1 MNLLFQGKSYRA
13 AFHLTHILYGT
24 LQIIKL
30 QYEKFFLKLGISLKI
45 YKPNNF
51 ISSRYMDDPWGD
63 SPSVTSKHHTCQTHN
78 ILWQYKLNI
87 LNQSNETPT
96 WCNTVQVLFLQS
108 HLHSV
113 ASSWCFIWLILWCTE
128 TQN

>member
-51 ISSRYMDDPWGD
+51 ISSRYMDDP
-63 SPSVTSKHHTCQTHN
+63 
-78 ILWQYKLNI
+78 
-87 LNQSNETPT
+87 
-96 WCNTVQVLFLQS
+96 
-108 HLHSV
+108 
-113 ASSWCFIWLILWCTE
+113 
-128 TQN
+128 